1 MNVRDYLEAQKVPF
15 KTIVHPPAYD
25 ASHLAKA
32 THTPGQHVAKTVLLH
47 VNHSYR
53 DVVAIVP
60 ATAQVDLQ
68 KVGEIFG
75 GAEVRLANEK
85 DVAIHCPDCETGV
98 LPPFGSQYGMRTLV
112 DESLAHGEIV
122 FEANTHNEAIGMKFA
137 DFRALEAPLVGPI
150 ATTA

>member
-1 MNVRDYLEAQKVPF
+1 MNIRQFLETHNIPF
-15 KTIVHPPAYD
+15 KTIVHPPAFD
-25 ASHLAKA
+25 ASHLAEA
-32 THTPGQHVAKTVLLH
+32 THTSGKQVAKTVLLH
-47 VNHSYR
+47 VNHSFR

-60 ATAQVDLQ
+60 ATAQVDLR

-85 DVAIHCPDCETGV
+85 DVASRCPDCETGV
-98 LPPFGSQYGMRTLV
+98 LPPFGSQYGMRTVV
-112 DESLAHGEIV
+112 DESLAHDQIV

-137 DFRALEAPLVGPI
+137 DFSALEAPLIGSI